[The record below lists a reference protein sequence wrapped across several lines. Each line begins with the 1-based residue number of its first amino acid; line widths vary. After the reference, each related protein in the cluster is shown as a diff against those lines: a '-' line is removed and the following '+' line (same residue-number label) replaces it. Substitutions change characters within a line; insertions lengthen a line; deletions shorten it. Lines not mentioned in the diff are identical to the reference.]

1 MNKREERVGR
11 PRRPL
16 HPSVAFPFPLA
27 SLCWKLCLPCS
38 PRGGASSATPRSE
51 RGQDLQGPPPPANT
65 PSPAPSSRRRHLTRL
80 WPSPLPLAMA
90 RVLWVQEATRPSR
103 GPPEASPGMFLT
115 KTEKENE
122 PLSADGTAR
131 TDILGCWPPCFP
143 LPRGN
148 RCGENEAKREKE
160 NKGQS
165 KDQPPGRPP
174 PRGSWHSQC
183 QPNAPGDAARGPG
196 AEGGVGHPQ
205 EPLAAVRLSGWGG
218 LRMPVPAWVPA
229 GLPNGTLQLFQ
240 PVTHIGDNLNSW
252 ELTSQGPLSRT

>member
-1 MNKREERVGR
+1 MREKREWGG
-11 PRRPL
+11 PRDHSILQL
-16 HPSVAFPFPLA
+16 HFHFPLPPFA
-27 SLCWKLCLPCS
+27 GSSVCLVVHVGE
-38 PRGGASSATPRSE
+38 PRAPPPGRSAAKISR
-51 RGQDLQGPPPPANT
+51 DPPPPANT
-65 PSPAPSSRRRHLTRL
+65 PSPAPSSRRRLLTGL

-103 GPPEASPGMFLT
+103 GPPEPSPGMFLT

-122 PLSADGTAR
+122 PLSADGAAR

-240 PVTHIGDNLNSW
+240 PVTHSGDNLNSW